1 MGKVLLVEDDP
12 AELRLYRNVLI
23 AEGFEV
29 VALGNGENCRQTAVD
44 EKPDII
50 LMDIMMP
57 KMNGFEAL
65 DVLQFDAKTK
75 KIPVIVLTNLS
86 DPHYEEEAL
95 HHGAVK
101 FLVKSQTENKQLVT
115 VIKDVLSAFVAKP
128 AAAP

>member
-1 MGKVLLVEDDP
+1 MSKVLLVEDDP
-12 AELRLYRNVLI
+12 AELRLYRNVLG

-29 VALGNGENCRQTAVD
+29 VALENGQDSRQKAVD

-50 LMDIMMP
+50 LLDVMMP

-65 DVLQFDAKTK
+65 DVLQFDPATK
-75 KIPVIVLTNLS
+75 KIPVIILTNLS

-101 FLVKSQTENKQLVT
+101 FLVKSQTENKQLVQ
-115 VIKDVLSAFVAKP
+115 IIRDVLTAFAAKP
-128 AAAP
+128 VTA

>member
-1 MGKVLLVEDDP
+1 MVEDDP
-12 AELRLYRNVLI
+12 AELRLYRNVLG

-29 VALGNGENCRQTAVD
+29 VALENGQDSRQKAVD

-50 LMDIMMP
+50 LLDVMMP

-65 DVLQFDAKTK
+65 DVLQFDPATK
-75 KIPVIVLTNLS
+75 KIPVIILTNLS

-101 FLVKSQTENKQLVT
+101 FLVKSQTENKQLVQ
-115 VIKDVLSAFVAKP
+115 IIRDVLTAFAAKP
-128 AAAP
+128 VTA